1 MALTTRPSS
10 VASEGERAA
19 RTSLWLLWW
28 APGSVI
34 VGFVAASWFLSESW
48 PLRQV
53 VPLALI
59 LATPFA
65 IGAYYGLRAVRWG
78 ESRGRI
84 GFLLHL
90 ILLAIALVMP
100 ITEALT

>member
-1 MALTTRPSS
+1 MTLTTRPSS

-19 RTSLWLLWW
+19 RTSIRLLWW
-28 APGSVI
+28 APLSVV

-48 PLRQV
+48 PLWQV

-65 IGAYYGLRAVRWG
+65 IGAYYGLRAVRSEEG
-78 ESRGRI
+78 RGWI
-84 GFLLHL
+84 GLLLHL
-90 ILLAIALVMP
+90 ILMTIALVMP

>member
-1 MALTTRPSS
+1 MTLTTRPSS
-10 VASEGERAA
+10 VAAEGERAA
-19 RTSLWLLWW
+19 RTSIWLLWW
-28 APGSVI
+28 APFSVI

-48 PLRQV
+48 PLWQV

-65 IGAYYGLRAVRWG
+65 IGAYYGLRAVRSG
-78 ESRGRI
+78 ESRGWI

-90 ILLAIALVMP
+90 ILLAIALVVP
-100 ITEALT
+100 VTEALT